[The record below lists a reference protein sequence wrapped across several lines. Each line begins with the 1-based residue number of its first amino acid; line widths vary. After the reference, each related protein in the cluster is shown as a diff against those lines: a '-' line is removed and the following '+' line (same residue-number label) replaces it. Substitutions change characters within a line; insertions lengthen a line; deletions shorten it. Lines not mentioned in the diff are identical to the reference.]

1 MRIGILLHR
10 NGKMNEQLKE
20 QLNTIVDKLDGEV
33 QFFSCTDGRQ
43 DWHKIEVVYGKE
55 ERSK

>member
-1 MRIGILLHR
+1 MRIGILLWR
-10 NGKMNEQLKE
+10 NGMNEQLKE